1 MSGGGDLRDAVP
13 VGEPPGDDISGGR
26 RSDYRLADQLSDLS
40 RKLERHDDVDD
51 TLGAIVHAAVGTVPG
66 AQHASITSTKA
77 RREVHTRASTDDLAG
92 AVDQAQYDAGQG
104 PCLDALFEQETVRVS
119 DLATDDRWPDFA
131 GRARDLGV
139 GGMLAVRLFVQ
150 GDDLGALNL
159 YTANGNVFDDD
170 SEHVALLFAAHAAV
184 AMSGAQKQESMHKAM
199 TTRDVIGQAK
209 GILMERFKIT
219 HEQAFL
225 LLVQASQ
232 SSNRKLHEVAAELA
246 SSGEL
251 VER

>member
-1 MSGGGDLRDAVP
+1 MSGSGDFSDAIG
-13 VGEPPGDDISGGR
+13 VGRPSDGNISAGQH
-26 RSDYRLADQLSDLS
+26 DYVLADQLSDLS

-66 AQHASITSTKA
+66 AQHASVTSTRA
-77 RREVHTRASTDDLAG
+77 RREVHTRASTGDLPVAL
-92 AVDQAQYDAGQG
+92 DQAQYDTGQG

-119 DLATDDRWPDFA
+119 DLASDDRWPDFA
-131 GRARDLGV
+131 RRAHDMGIS
-139 GGMLAVRLFVQ
+139 GMLAVRLFVQ

-159 YTANGNVFDDD
+159 YTANANAFDDD

-184 AMSGAQKQESMHKAM
+184 AMSGAQKKENMHKAM

-219 HEQAFL
+219 QDQAFL

-232 SSNRKLHEVAAELA
+232 SSNRKLHQVAAELT